1 MQAEDVCGSLWGN
14 IWFHP
19 LHGNTAMTNFLSI
32 GYFSYYLDATM
43 AVVKIVMTSYRYGL
57 SRHLTIKDITA
68 ANSRIITRV
77 AASRVTD
84 NSTLYL
90 DKDSYTKVPQVKLI

>member
-1 MQAEDVCGSLWGN
+1 
-14 IWFHP
+14 
-19 LHGNTAMTNFLSI
+19 
-32 GYFSYYLDATM
+32 M

-68 ANSRIITRV
+68 ANSSITRV

-90 DKDSYTKVPQVKLI
+90 DKDSYTKVPQAKLI